1 MRYTKPFIY
10 YPIQVL
16 QYYTLYNTKVNVLP
30 FVRYYYFTSSMSQIL
45 NFLINMLICEY
56 YLLI

>member
-10 YPIQVL
+10 YTIQVL